1 MSYQLTILPVSFPPR
16 DDEIFSSWL
25 FRLAIANF
33 SKPHTFCR
41 FHFPGYQ
48 IWNRD
53 IDKSAPPG
61 LITRLSQLTD
71 LPEQVI
77 KNSTLKSY
85 EGLLFENCNP
95 NGNQKWILPL
105 GIYHR
110 TINRN
115 AFQFCP
121 RCLQKDGA
129 LPYFRKEWRLAMT
142 VACPKC
148 GILLHD
154 QCPFCQ
160 KPICFYRHN
169 MGQKESLASAS
180 VKNCI
185 YCMSDL
191 TKSPLYPCLI
201 GTVAY
206 QQKLDRYLRQGFS
219 PRTGYS
225 HLYFDVLYQ
234 LTKLLIQQR
243 QRMSKFQSERL
254 GTHQPNLAKS
264 KRAAFE
270 LMDVISRESVITA
283 AVRLLENWPERFIES
298 CRRNSLLSSDL
309 MRDFHAPYWY
319 HNVVRTHL
327 YAHQIGVDR
336 RKLDS

>member
-16 DDEIFSSWL
+16 DREIFSSWL
-25 FRLAIANF
+25 FRLAVANF

-53 IDKSAPPG
+53 IDKSAPAG
-61 LITRLSQLTD
+61 LITRLSQLTE

-77 KNSTLKSY
+77 RNSTLPSY
-85 EGLLFENCNP
+85 EGSLFEHCNP
-95 NGNQKWILPL
+95 NGNQKWVLPL

-121 RCLQKDGA
+121 HCLKKDGP
-129 LPYFRKEWRLAMT
+129 LPYFRKEWRLALS
-142 VACPKC
+142 VACPEC

-169 MGQKESLASAS
+169 IGWKESLSSAS
-180 VKNCI
+180 IKYCVH
-185 YCMSDL
+185 CMSDL
-191 TKSPLYPCLI
+191 TKSPRYPCLI
-201 GTVAY
+201 GTIAY
-206 QQKLDRYLRQGFS
+206 QRKLDRYLKEGFT
-219 PRTGYS
+219 PRTGYA

-234 LTKLLIQQR
+234 MTKLLTQQR
-243 QRMSKFQSERL
+243 QRMSEFKSEHLSQFHTDRI
-254 GTHQPNLAKS
+254 KS
-264 KRAAFE
+264 RKAVFE
-270 LMDVISRESVITA
+270 FLDVISREGVLTA
-283 AVRLLENWPERFIES
+283 AIRLLENWPERFIDT
-298 CRRNSLLSSDL
+298 CKRNALFSSDL
-309 MRDFHAPYWY
+309 LRDFDSPYWY
-319 HNVVRTHL
+319 YSVIRTHF
-327 YAHQIGVDR
+327 YAHLIGVGR
-336 RKLDS
+336 